1 MPSARDMEHITATI
15 SKDLPY
21 RLYQQKE
28 RVNRGEVT
36 RYLIPPLRLL
46 DRDPFDLVQA
56 ELFVLFGVKEKAL
69 LQLHCFF
76 ILAFLNGY
84 TRLET
89 YRIAS

>member
-1 MPSARDMEHITATI
+1 MYPSARDTEHITI

-28 RVNRGEVT
+28 RVNCGEVT
-36 RYLIPPLRLL
+36 RYLIPLRLL
-46 DRDPFDLVQA
+46 DRDTFDLVQA